1 MPRELTPLEFLLTA
15 MNDEKLDANTRIR
28 AAVAAAQY
36 VHVKTHDGGQ
46 KEKRQKVADEAGVGQ
61 FAPSDAPPIRDPLH

>member
-1 MPRELTPLEFLLTA
+1 MPGNQTPLEFLLTA

-36 VHVKTHDGGQ
+36 VHPKRGEGGK
-46 KEKRQKVADEAGVGQ
+46 KEEVEKAAEEAGTGR
-61 FAPSDAPPIRDPLH
+61 FAPQVVPRLVA